1 MIIFAWMAGGVDAQ
15 VKQDDALSLSASKT
29 EQRSDSASPKH
40 ERKVD
45 EFSFGHL
52 DSIQELIKNHCVD
65 CHDGSASNQGLNLR
79 HLSLPPND
87 STLRV
92 WEKVVRK
99 LTTGQ
104 MPPSEAE
111 QPPKD
116 LLERGTKQLI
126 ETLDKLSHQN
136 PNVGRTAT
144 FRRLTRYEYQNA
156 IRDLLGI
163 KIDAKSFL
171 PADEMSHG
179 FDNVTVGEL
188 PPALLQ
194 RYVSA
199 AQRISRLAIGSKAS
213 GIEGFTIRPR
223 PDLTQEEHVE
233 GLPLGTRGGVL
244 VSRYFSRPG
253 HYRFVIRLTRDRNE
267 HVEGLKRPHNL
278 DLLLDGSLIDSFR
291 VYPPKGNSTSTD
303 DYTKPSH
310 ENVDRHLTKTL
321 FIEPGTHE
329 VGATFIKNP
338 TTLLESKRQPLDVAY
353 NMYRHP
359 RRSPAIYEISITGP
373 FQEDGVT
380 ERIDLPSSP
389 SNPALTPWPK
399 REEEQEACAKA
410 ILGSLAEKALRR
422 TMSSHE
428 LDKILTRYRSVASD
442 RGFNAGIEFAIS
454 YLLIHPE
461 FLFRIERDSKSK
473 SPEPYRLSDFE
484 IASRLSFFLWSSVPD
499 ETLLKLANDGKLHQP
514 DVLCQQMDR
523 MIDVSKFSAF
533 VENFAGQ
540 WLYLRN
546 LESFVPDA
554 RAYPNF
560 DDNLRQAFKRETE
573 EFVGSVIRERLP
585 VQTLIDANFTFL
597 NERLAKHYDIPGI
610 FGSQFRKIQ
619 LPTDSQRGGLLR
631 HGSIL
636 SVSSYANRTSP
647 VLRGKWVLENLLGTP
662 PPPPPENVPDLDEAQ
677 ISQNLSVRERLRIH
691 RESESCASCHRL
703 IDPIGFA
710 MQHFDAI
717 GRWRDLEGELVI
729 DSTGGLPDGS
739 ELSGIDDLEDHL
751 SQRPNLLAYCIA
763 EKLVTYALGRGVEP
777 SDARYIREIVSRA
790 AEQNYKFS
798 AIIES
803 LVLSPIFQMRM
814 SKS

>member
-1 MIIFAWMAGGVDAQ
+1 
-15 VKQDDALSLSASKT
+15 
-29 EQRSDSASPKH
+29 
-40 ERKVD
+40 
-45 EFSFGHL
+45 
-52 DSIQELIKNHCVD
+52 
-65 CHDGSASNQGLNLR
+65 
-79 HLSLPPND
+79 
-87 STLRV
+87 
-92 WEKVVRK
+92 
-99 LTTGQ
+99 
-104 MPPSEAE
+104 
-111 QPPKD
+111 
-116 LLERGTKQLI
+116 
-126 ETLDKLSHQN
+126 
-136 PNVGRTAT
+136 
-144 FRRLTRYEYQNA
+144 
-156 IRDLLGI
+156 
-163 KIDAKSFL
+163 
-171 PADEMSHG
+171 
-179 FDNVTVGEL
+179 
-188 PPALLQ
+188 
-194 RYVSA
+194 
-199 AQRISRLAIGSKAS
+199 
-213 GIEGFTIRPR
+213 
-223 PDLTQEEHVE
+223 
-233 GLPLGTRGGVL
+233 
-244 VSRYFSRPG
+244 
-253 HYRFVIRLTRDRNE
+253 
-267 HVEGLKRPHNL
+267 
-278 DLLLDGSLIDSFR
+278 
-291 VYPPKGNSTSTD
+291 
-303 DYTKPSH
+303 
-310 ENVDRHLTKTL
+310 
-321 FIEPGTHE
+321 
-329 VGATFIKNP
+329 
-338 TTLLESKRQPLDVAY
+338 
-353 NMYRHP
+353 
-359 RRSPAIYEISITGP
+359 
-373 FQEDGVT
+373 
-380 ERIDLPSSP
+380 
-389 SNPALTPWPK
+389 
-399 REEEQEACAKA
+399 
-410 ILGSLAEKALRR
+410 
-422 TMSSHE
+422 
-428 LDKILTRYRSVASD
+428 
-442 RGFNAGIEFAIS
+442 
-454 YLLIHPE
+454 
-461 FLFRIERDSKSK
+461 
-473 SPEPYRLSDFE
+473 
-484 IASRLSFFLWSSVPD
+484 
-499 ETLLKLANDGKLHQP
+499 
-514 DVLCQQMDR
+514 MDR
-523 MIDVSKFSAF
+523 MIDDSKFSAF
-533 VENFAGQ
+533 VENFSGQ

-751 SQRPNLLAYCIA
+751 SQRPDLLAYCIA